1 MKEALFNQ
9 KWGFHDSA
17 QKEFEIKKNIYIET
31 MFPDQW
37 QKHHQVRGFIQQEM
51 GILGHAIP
59 SHI

>member
-9 KWGFHDSA
+9 KWGFYDSA
-17 QKEFEIKKNIYIET
+17 QKKFEIKKDYIET

-37 QKHHQVRGFIQQEM
+37 QKHHQVRGFILKEM

>member
-17 QKEFEIKKNIYIET
+17 QKKFEIIKIYIET

-37 QKHHQVRGFIQQEM
+37 QKHRQVKGFIPKEM
-51 GILGHAIP
+51 VILGQPIP

>member
-9 KWGFHDSA
+9 KWEFYDSA
-17 QKEFEIKKNIYIET
+17 QKKFEIKNIYIET

-37 QKHHQVRGFIQQEM
+37 QKHHQVRGFIFKEM
-51 GILGHAIP
+51 GVLGNAIP